1 MTSESNLSVL
11 RRSTL
16 STLDPAR
23 LGLGVYL
30 IFHSV
35 ITDRAGGTKAI
46 SNESNCTCETLFA
59 RPGRPPAAPRA
70 CRSRSLC
77 RAVAASRG
85 IKSPRTAFNPWCVN
99 TMGAIKSGFTSR
111 PPGGRNSYPK
121 QNKRGSGA
129 RRLIAVGPRGY
140 DSDIYT

>member
-35 ITDRAGGTKAI
+35 IMDRAGGTKAI

-59 RPGRPPAAPRA
+59 RPAGRPRRRMRA
-70 CRSRSLC
+70 
-77 RAVAASRG
+77 AVARCA
-85 IKSPRTAFNPWCVN
+85 
-99 TMGAIKSGFTSR
+99 
-111 PPGGRNSYPK
+111 
-121 QNKRGSGA
+121 A
-129 RRLIAVGPRGY
+129 RLLLAAALKALARLLIHGV
-140 DSDIYT
+140 